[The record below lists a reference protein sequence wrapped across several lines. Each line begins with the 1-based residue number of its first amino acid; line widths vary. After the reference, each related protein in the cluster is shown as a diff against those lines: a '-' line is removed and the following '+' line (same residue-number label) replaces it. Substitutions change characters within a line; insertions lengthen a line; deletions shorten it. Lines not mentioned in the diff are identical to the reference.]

1 MQKIIYKI
9 INKLFMNE
17 VEEELLNL
25 LNIKEKIIFDV
36 GCYRGNFTKN
46 VISYE
51 AKRIN
56 NSNYYLFDPNPNV
69 QNYLKE
75 LLENENVKYFQLA
88 LDNTSMK
95 KKFTINRYFEP
106 SGVFFEICT
115 QGRSII

>member
-36 GCYRGNFTKN
+36 GCYRGNFTEN

-51 AKRIN
+51 EKRLN
-56 NSNYYLFDPNPNV
+56 NS
-69 QNYLKE
+69 
-75 LLENENVKYFQLA
+75 KY
-88 LDNTSMK
+88 
-95 KKFTINRYFEP
+95 
-106 SGVFFEICT
+106 
-115 QGRSII
+115 